1 MMILFAVLLTSEGL
15 VKSEE
20 AEGRL
25 CKLLQHDLL
34 LGLLIF
40 FEGWVLNSDPLLYE
54 AKQFL

>member
-34 LGLLIF
+34 LGLLF